1 MRRHQAAE
9 APPGAAGAH
18 FCSDLE
24 VEQTGFEPS
33 VPLGSGSAGKVE
45 RHRRWNHQN
54 LRKLQISAAIEKAQ
68 SKRAERV
75 AATADPTTIAA
86 EI

>member
-1 MRRHQAAE
+1 M
-9 APPGAAGAH
+9 
-18 FCSDLE
+18 
-24 VEQTGFEPS
+24 
-33 VPLGSGSAGKVE
+33 GSAKEASGRFEVTTLGV
-45 RHRRWNHQN
+45 QN

>member
-1 MRRHQAAE
+1 MQQVANSSMGGAIAAAVARAIGAGRHGDASALVIHGVIIS
-9 APPGAAGAH
+9 ASSGCG
-18 FCSDLE
+18 DLR
-24 VEQTGFEPS
+24 V
-33 VPLGSGSAGKVE
+33 
-45 RHRRWNHQN
+45 QN